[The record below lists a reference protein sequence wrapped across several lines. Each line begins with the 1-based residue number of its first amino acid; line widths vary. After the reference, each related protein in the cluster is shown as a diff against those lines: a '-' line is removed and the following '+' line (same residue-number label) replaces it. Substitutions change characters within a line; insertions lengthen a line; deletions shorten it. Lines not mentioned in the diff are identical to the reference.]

1 MTGFINSRWLF
12 GISEPPTVSPF
23 LGASGFLLTQLCKDE
38 TMWLWLF
45 LVNVLAERPTL
56 QVREIDR
63 FETGKHEKRK
73 GTKIYI
79 FFVSVS

>member
-1 MTGFINSRWLF
+1 MSRQVVVW
-12 GISEPPTVSPF
+12 VSPF
-23 LGASGFLLTQLCKDE
+23 LGASSFLLSSALKDE

-45 LVNVLAERPTL
+45 VLNVLAERPTL
-56 QVREIDR
+56 QVGEIDR

-79 FFVSVS
+79 FFASVS